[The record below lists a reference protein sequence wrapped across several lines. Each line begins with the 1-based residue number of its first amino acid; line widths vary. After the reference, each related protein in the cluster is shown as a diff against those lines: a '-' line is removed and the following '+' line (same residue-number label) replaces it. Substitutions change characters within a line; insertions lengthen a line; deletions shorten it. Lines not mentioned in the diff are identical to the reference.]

1 MKITN
6 TALFAAAAAAASL
19 MSIAAA
25 NAGPAAAPSYEFEK
39 CFGVAAGSQ
48 NDCQTATN
56 SCAGSVAAGAQGD
69 AWIFVPKGVCSKI
82 NGGSLEP
89 K

>member
-6 TALFAAAAAAASL
+6 SALFAAATAAVSL

-25 NAGPAAAPSYEFEK
+25 NAGPATPPSYEFEK
-39 CFGVAAGSQ
+39 CFGVAAGGQ

-56 SCAGSVAAGAQGD
+56 SCAGSVAAGGQGD
-69 AWIFVPKGVCSKI
+69 AWVFVPKGVCNKI